1 MDTDDQT
8 MDHADSQPQAAYSES
23 SVPGQKMLD
32 LCFVLD
38 VTGR

>member
-1 MDTDDQT
+1 MDTDDMT
-8 MDHADSQPQAAYSES
+8 MNHAGSQAVYTGSYVA
-23 SVPGQKMLD
+23 GQKMLD